1 MPSGR
6 ARLNA
11 DLTRGYRLAGS
22 FGLAALIVLFGCK
35 SLQTAVANGDTRTL
49 SMHHT
54 HTNESITIT
63 FKRNGRYD
71 EAALKKIN
79 WFLRDWRRQEE
90 TRIDPHL
97 LDVVWEVVTELRAQK
112 PIEIICGYRAPAT
125 NEMLRQR
132 SSGVAKA
139 SLHTQGQA
147 LDFFMPDVPLE
158 QLRHAGL
165 RLQRGGVGYYPGSD
179 SPFVHLDTGKIR
191 HWPDISR
198 EELARVFPNGRTV
211 HVPSDGRPLAGYALA
226 LNDLEKRGLGPS
238 QPSLDAAQS
247 AGIPEAARASARA
260 QAASSDESDDN
271 AAARAPK
278 QATYRTAEA
287 SPPVPTPAR
296 LASVPLPRKR
306 PVFASDVAQA
316 GAPKAAGLVQI
327 EKAMGS
333 RMPAPAADVPTA
345 LAYAPAGAGAQAA
358 IAQSIV
364 SKNPAPTR
372 VQPTYVAATPAPSP
386 MAAAATVAAAKSQ
399 NTDDLWTRAVLM
411 APDLQYYMST
421 TLLGKPDFKQLR
433 SLMQK
438 PALALA
444 LSFGDDPTGGLSID
458 RFGGDSAV
466 VFLATL
472 PTTPTQS
479 AMLQQ

>member
-1 MPSGR
+1 MPAGR

-22 FGLAALIVLFGCK
+22 FGLAALIVLFGCR

-63 FKRNGRYD
+63 YKRNGRYD

-90 TRIDPHL
+90 TRMDPHL
-97 LDVVWEVVTELRAQK
+97 LDIVWEVVTELRAPK
-112 PIEIICGYRAPAT
+112 PIEIICGYRASAT

-132 SSGVAKA
+132 SDGVAKA
-139 SLHTQGQA
+139 SLHTKGQA
-147 LDFFMPDVPLE
+147 MDFFIPDVPLE

-165 RLQRGGVGYYPGSD
+165 RLQRGGVGFYPSSD

-226 LNDLEKRGLGPS
+226 LADLEKRGFAPS
-238 QPSLDAAQS
+238 QPSLDAAQG
-247 AGIPEAARASARA
+247 AGAVTAAQARAAAARSE
-260 QAASSDESDDN
+260 DSDDE

-278 QATYRTAEA
+278 LATYRTAEA
-287 SPPVPTPAR
+287 SPPAPAAVR
-296 LASVPLPRKR
+296 LAAVPLPRKR
-306 PVFASDVAQA
+306 PAFAADVLLAQA
-316 GAPKAAGLVQI
+316 GAPKAALAQI
-327 EKAMGS
+327 EKAVGS
-333 RMPAPAADVPTA
+333 RMPAPAADTPTA
-345 LAYAPAGAGAQAA
+345 LAYAPAGAQGA

-364 SKNPAPTR
+364 SKNPPANR
-372 VQPTYVAATPAPSP
+372 VQPTYVAAAPAPP
-386 MAAAATVAAAKSQ
+386 PTAAAATVAAAKSQ

-411 APDLQYYMST
+411 APDLQYFMST

-433 SLMQK
+433 QLMQK

-458 RFGGDSAV
+458 RFSGDNAV

>member
-22 FGLAALIVLFGCK
+22 VGLAALIVLFGCRN
-35 SLQTAVANGDTRTL
+35 LQTAVANGDTRTL

-63 FKRNGRYD
+63 YKRNGRYD

-90 TRIDPHL
+90 TRMDPHL
-97 LDVVWEVVTELRAQK
+97 LDIVWEVVTELRAQK

-132 SSGVAKA
+132 SDGVAKA
-139 SLHTQGQA
+139 SLHTRGQA
-147 LDFFMPDVPLE
+147 MDFFIPDVPLE

-165 RLQRGGVGYYPGSD
+165 RLQRGGVGFYPASD

-211 HVPSDGRPLAGYALA
+211 HVPADGRPLAGYALA
-226 LNDLEKRGLGPS
+226 LADLEKRGFAPS

-247 AGIPEAARASARA
+247 AGAVNAAQARAAAARSE
-260 QAASSDESDDN
+260 ESDDE
-271 AAARAPK
+271 AAAAAPK
-278 QATYRTAEA
+278 QAAYRTAEA
-287 SPPVPTPAR
+287 SAPMPVR

-306 PVFASDVAQA
+306 PTFAADNLAQA
-316 GAPKAAGLVQI
+316 GAPKAAALAQI
-327 EKAMGS
+327 EKAVGS
-333 RMPAPAADVPTA
+333 RMQAPAADVPMA
-345 LAYAPAGAGAQAA
+345 LAYAPAGAPAA

-364 SKNPAPTR
+364 SKNPPPNR
-372 VQPTYVAATPAPSP
+372 VQPTYVAAAPAPP
-386 MAAAATVAAAKSQ
+386 ATAAASTVAAAKSQ

-411 APDLQYYMST
+411 APDLQYFMSA